1 MKFLNHSNFKKSIAI
16 TLCFLCAVFFAS
28 RSVIASL
35 NADYIIYQAIYNNL
49 TIMSYQSCEGMEFGW
64 CASAMLMRYSGMGY
78 DFAAFVY
85 VFLIY
90 GLISL
95 FLLRIVNLYKLS
107 YYYIIVGLLIF
118 AVAFVRPEM
127 ASHLTRQYIAAALL
141 VLAMMEMALKTK
153 QFWWIAIFAPM
164 FHVSALC
171 MFPVFIYI
179 RYSRF
184 NFRGFLVM
192 LFFLAGIFLIFKTPF
207 FNDFVDWGL
216 EVNIEPRILY
226 NILYKIKYVAG
237 GEDALPHWK
246 AAFLATGLIAGMFF
260 VRNQT
265 LKIFV
270 YCYSY
275 FLWLM
280 IVAYFFSQLYFV
292 RLFHYAKVMLFAL
305 LVMIAV
311 EQFLG
316 SKNKT
321 LFKQI

>member
-1 MKFLNHSNFKKSIAI
+1 MGMVLLLLKRLKKGI
-16 TLCFLCAVFFAS
+16 
-28 RSVIASL
+28 
-35 NADYIIYQAIYNNL
+35 NL
-49 TIMSYQSCEGMEFGW
+49 I
-64 CASAMLMRYSGMGY
+64 
-78 DFAAFVY
+78 
-85 VFLIY
+85 
-90 GLISL
+90 
-95 FLLRIVNLYKLS
+95 
-107 YYYIIVGLLIF
+107 
-118 AVAFVRPEM
+118 
-127 ASHLTRQYIAAALL
+127 
-141 VLAMMEMALKTK
+141 
-153 QFWWIAIFAPM
+153 
-164 FHVSALC
+164 
-171 MFPVFIYI
+171 
-179 RYSRF
+179 
-184 NFRGFLVM
+184 
-192 LFFLAGIFLIFKTPF
+192 PF